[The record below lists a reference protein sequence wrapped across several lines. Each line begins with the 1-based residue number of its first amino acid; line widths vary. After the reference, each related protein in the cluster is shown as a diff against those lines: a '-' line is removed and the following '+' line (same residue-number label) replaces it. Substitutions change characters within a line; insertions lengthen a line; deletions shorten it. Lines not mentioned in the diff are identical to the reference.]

1 MKVQVKCSKG
11 RPVKRHAKA
20 PAGISM
26 RFRPGTTGEA
36 LNWKVMVLP
45 PMISLS
51 AEVPLTLK
59 SPGWTVVGSTG
70 ALMLTT
76 KSVNWVNTV
85 LSQAGW
91 EPTTEQGGS
100 LGVGVGVGL
109 EGAVAV
115 AVAVGVDVAV
125 AVGVNVAVAVGV
137 DVAVAVGVDVAVAV
151 GVEVAVAVAVAVG
164 VGVPAGTRN
173 A

>member
-1 MKVQVKCSKG
+1 MVFSPC
-11 RPVKRHAKA
+11 
-20 PAGISM
+20 
-26 RFRPGTTGEA
+26 TTGEA
-36 LNWKVMVLP
+36 LNWKVMLMP
-45 PMISLS
+45 PPLTMSSS
-51 AEVPLTLK
+51 AEVPLTVK

-100 LGVGVGVGL
+100 LGVGDGVGL

-115 AVAVGVDVAV
+115 AVAVAVGVAVAVAVAV
-125 AVGVNVAVAVGV
+125 AVGVNVAVAV
-137 DVAVAVGVDVAVAV
+137 AVGVGVDVAVAV
-151 GVEVAVAVAVAVG
+151 GVG
-164 VGVPAGTRN
+164 VGVPAGSLK

>member
-1 MKVQVKCSKG
+1 
-11 RPVKRHAKA
+11 VKRQAKA
-20 PAGISM
+20 PPGISM

-36 LNWKVMVLP
+36 LKWKVMVP
-45 PMISLS
+45 PPPLMVSPS
-51 AEVPLTLK
+51 AGIPLTLK

-76 KSVNWVNTV
+76 KSVSWVKTV

-115 AVAVGVDVAV
+115 EVAV
-125 AVGVNVAVAVGV
+125 AVGVAVAVAATVG
-137 DVAVAVGVDVAVAV
+137 
-151 GVEVAVAVAVAVG
+151 VAVAVAVAVG
-164 VGVPAGTRN
+164 VGVGVDGL
-173 A
+173 

>member
-1 MKVQVKCSKG
+1 
-11 RPVKRHAKA
+11 
-20 PAGISM
+20 M

-36 LNWKVMVLP
+36 LNWKVMVMP
-45 PMISLS
+45 PPLTVSLS
-51 AEVPLTLK
+51 AGVPLTLK

-100 LGVGVGVGL
+100 MGVGDGVGL
-109 EGAVAV
+109 EGAV

-125 AVGVNVAVAVGV
+125 AVAVAVGVAVGVNVAVGVGV
-137 DVAVAVGVDVAVAV
+137 D
-151 GVEVAVAVAVAVG
+151 VAVAVAVAVG
-164 VGVPAGTRN
+164 VAVAVAVGVGDPVGSLKA
-173 A
+173 

>member
-1 MKVQVKCSKG
+1 MVFS
-11 RPVKRHAKA
+11 
-20 PAGISM
+20 
-26 RFRPGTTGEA
+26 PGTTGEA

-45 PMISLS
+45 PPLTVSLS
-51 AEVPLTLK
+51 AGVPLTLK

-70 ALMLTT
+70 ANTLTT

-100 LGVGVGVGL
+100 LGVGVEVGL
-109 EGAVAV
+109 AVAV

-137 DVAVAVGVDVAVAV
+137 NVAVAV
-151 GVEVAVAVAVAVG
+151 GVEVAVAVAVGVG